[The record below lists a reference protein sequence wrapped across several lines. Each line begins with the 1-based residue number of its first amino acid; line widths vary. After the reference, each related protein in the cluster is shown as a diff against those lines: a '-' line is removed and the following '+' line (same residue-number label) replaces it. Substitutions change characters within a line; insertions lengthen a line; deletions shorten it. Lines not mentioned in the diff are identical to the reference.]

1 MLNLREQFSS
11 ILQEAKLVAQAMAR
25 QMPTET
31 ECSEGRKKKRKRFH
45 EESSDEEYGHN
56 SSLETIEEWHF
67 RINVF
72 YRVIDYVISRLWDRF
87 NNDRKLSKIF
97 QCLWQYLDK
106 DEAKIGDSCQLLL
119 STYPEDLSEILVDE
133 LIHMKS
139 IHKVTFGPSR
149 LPPFELLNQ
158 IKAMRLELLFPNV
171 CIALRLFCTLPVS
184 VADAERSFISLKR
197 IKSYWQYMMGQERL
211 CGLQLLP
218 WSQT

>member
-1 MLNLREQFSS
+1 M
-11 ILQEAKLVAQAMAR
+11 
-25 QMPTET
+25 
-31 ECSEGRKKKRKRFH
+31 
-45 EESSDEEYGHN
+45 
-56 SSLETIEEWHF
+56 
-67 RINVF
+67 
-72 YRVIDYVISRLWDRF
+72 IDCVISGLWDRF
-87 NNDRKLSKIF
+87 NNARKLSKIF

-139 IHKVTFGPSR
+139 IHKVSFGPSS
-149 LPPFELLNQ
+149 LPPFDLLNQ

-184 VADAERSFISLKR
+184 VADVERSFISLKR
-197 IKSYWQYMMGQERL
+197 IKSYWQSMMGQERL